1 MIETVSFK
9 DEVVAFKEVL
19 SDLQLLDKDLLIEP
33 KDVTSIKVFDITIMA
48 NYEIIHSP
56 LSRVFEDS
64 AMFIALINN
73 TNIGGLIK
81 QSLGINILANVI
93 NQRRGIER
101 LILNEHSITKTLLK
115 PFDYYTCTGNF
126 KKFDSLK
133 HKDMEGTI
141 NWEYANRA
149 PINAHKIIDK
159 DITDIN
165 IIAIC
170 E

>member
-9 DEVVAFKEVL
+9 NEVEALKEVL
-19 SDLQLLDKDLLIEP
+19 PDLQLLDKDLLIQP

-48 NYEIIHSP
+48 NYEIIYSP
-56 LSRVFEDS
+56 LSRFFEDS
-64 AMFIALINN
+64 AMFVALINN
-73 TNIGGLIK
+73 TNIGGFIK
-81 QSLGINILANVI
+81 QDLGINIFANII

-101 LILNEHSITKTLLK
+101 LILNEHSITKTLFK

-126 KKFDSLK
+126 RKFDSLK
-133 HKDMEGTI
+133 YEDMEGTI

-149 PINAHKIIDK
+149 PINARKIINK